1 MLVAVG
7 HGRRS
12 TRCDWCAPATGAQ
25 TPWRVIGL
33 GSRRSRPPAPCGAP
47 ISWPRASADSSPAV
61 VRRHPRGSRPPRVY
75 SWAASH
81 RIGPR
86 QRAHTA
92 SRCVCWCVLFCV
104 FLAHRGWAIH
114 AASGIRCA
122 VRGVRRCRTSPAAT
136 PDQSPLPRRP
146 RRVDRGCIST
156 PSPPDAVM
164 YDSLARAPTTFLHMC
179 GAESTRH
186 DTRGACGA
194 LGSLGGLAQ
203 GEKGSTSGQTSEMA
217 FSAVSA
223 GGWLSSAVYKH
234 QWSEG

>member
-1 MLVAVG
+1 
-7 HGRRS
+7 
-12 TRCDWCAPATGAQ
+12 
-25 TPWRVIGL
+25 
-33 GSRRSRPPAPCGAP
+33 
-47 ISWPRASADSSPAV
+47 
-61 VRRHPRGSRPPRVY
+61 
-75 SWAASH
+75 
-81 RIGPR
+81 
-86 QRAHTA
+86 
-92 SRCVCWCVLFCV
+92 
-104 FLAHRGWAIH
+104 
-114 AASGIRCA
+114 
-122 VRGVRRCRTSPAAT
+122 
-136 PDQSPLPRRP
+136 
-146 RRVDRGCIST
+146 
-156 PSPPDAVM
+156 M